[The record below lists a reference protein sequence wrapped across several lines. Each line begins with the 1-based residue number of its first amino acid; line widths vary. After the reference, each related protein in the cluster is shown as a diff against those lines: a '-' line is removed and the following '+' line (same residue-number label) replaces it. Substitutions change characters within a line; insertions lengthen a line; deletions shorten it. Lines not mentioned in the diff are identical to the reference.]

1 LELIYIH
8 PITAMSKKPRPSV
21 PNSLVAAKEQYY
33 KRKTELVEEEFRK
46 KKREEEF
53 ELDVVRRAQHSYL
66 MLV

>member
-53 ELDVVRRAQHSYL
+53 ELVL
-66 MLV
+66 